1 MQPATENSVVIAAE
15 ARIESGVDV
24 SREEAKFLRDLGA
37 RVRELRERRGMS
49 RKMLARESQ
58 VSERYLAQIETGNGN
73 ISVLLLRRV
82 ATPLGV
88 DVAELLI
95 PEQQGTVEQRLIRR
109 FLERLPGQRLEEVM
123 FRLMRDFGREDGAR
137 RKRIALIG
145 LRGAGKSTLG
155 AMLAKELGVA
165 LVELNR
171 EVARETGLPVSEVIA
186 LYGLPAYRRIEL
198 RVLERVARE
207 QERAIIVAGGGIVTE
222 DDAFDLL
229 RAHCYTVWLKA
240 KPEEHMVRVLAQG
253 DFRPMAGN
261 DEAMDDLKRILA
273 AREALYGK
281 ADAVVDT
288 SGDTVDQSL
297 AKLLDAVSA

>member
-1 MQPATENSVVIAAE
+1 MQSPTENNVAVE

-24 SREEAKFLRDLGA
+24 SREEAKFLGDLGA

-49 RKMLARESQ
+49 RKALARESQ

-82 ATPLGV
+82 AAPLGV

-95 PEQQGTVEQRLIRR
+95 PEEQGAVERRLIRR

-123 FRLMRDFGREDGAR
+123 FRLMRDFGHEDGAR

-155 AMLAKELGVA
+155 AMLAKELGVP

-186 LYGLPAYRRIEL
+186 LSGLPAYRR
-198 RVLERVARE
+198 
-207 QERAIIVAGGGIVTE
+207 TE
-222 DDAFDLL
+222 
-229 RAHCYTVWLKA
+229 
-240 KPEEHMVRVLAQG
+240 
-253 DFRPMAGN
+253 
-261 DEAMDDLKRILA
+261 
-273 AREALYGK
+273 
-281 ADAVVDT
+281 
-288 SGDTVDQSL
+288 
-297 AKLLDAVSA
+297 